1 MVSSIPATV
10 TSVTDKVK
18 NAVNSVPEPVKETAK
33 AVGEAAKDV
42 AVDAAHA
49 KAAEKLDHADKV
61 VNNPLTKIVAGMIS
75 PDVKK
80 TVEDAGAKIKESQK
94 DP

>member
-1 MVSSIPATV
+1 MSSIPATITTV
-10 TSVTDKVK
+10 ASNGLDKVK
-18 NAVNSVPEPVKETAK
+18 SAVDKVPEPVKETAK
-33 AVGEAAKDV
+33 VVGEAVKDT

-75 PDVKK
+75 PEAKK
-80 TVEDAGAKIKESQK
+80 AVEDAGAKIKEE
-94 DP
+94 